1 MAKNKSPNTRTLA
14 DKVYVIL
21 KERIVTQKLRTGDPL
36 KEEVIA
42 KELKVSRTPVREA
55 IRQLQKDALIELVP
69 NRGAYVT
76 FISLKNLKNILQLR
90 QILEGAA
97 ARLAAGQI
105 DLIQLDQINNEFL
118 SLRKQ
123 GSKVT
128 YEKQQSVG
136 IQLHDL
142 ILQAAGNEKIID
154 LTHSIREQVR
164 APCLSS
170 IKSPGRI
177 AEAIPGSILKS
188 YLP

>member
-1 MAKNKSPNTRTLA
+1 MTNTRTLA

-21 KERIVTQKLRTGDPL
+21 KEKIVTQKLRIGDPL

-105 DLIQLDQINNEFL
+105 DLIQLDQNI
-118 SLRKQ
+118 
-123 GSKVT
+123 
-128 YEKQQSVG
+128 
-136 IQLHDL
+136 
-142 ILQAAGNEKIID
+142 
-154 LTHSIREQVR
+154 
-164 APCLSS
+164 
-170 IKSPGRI
+170 
-177 AEAIPGSILKS
+177 
-188 YLP
+188 